1 MDVIFVVVILYYTA
15 GCARCKGERGEN
27 ARNMSENAD
36 EEWHTAQ
43 KRMEIIG
50 FLTKEGERLRG
61 EGGRRPPALRAVF
74 RGLAGACGGGNSA
87 EYCPQKT
94 AERETMLEQQRGY
107 DDIIGL
113 KRPFSRYRRM
123 PRPERAVQFAPFA
136 TLTGHEE
143 ILQET
148 ARPTD
153 GCPRLEEDERS
164 LLDARLQLL
173 RLLLPGRPWV
183 TVTWFEPDGK
193 KAGGTCLT
201 ATGQALRLKEEPP
214 RLVFSDGREVLLE
227 RVLTLGGD
235 FAGGMPE

>member
-1 MDVIFVVVILYYTA
+1 
-15 GCARCKGERGEN
+15 
-27 ARNMSENAD
+27 
-36 EEWHTAQ
+36 
-43 KRMEIIG
+43 
-50 FLTKEGERLRG
+50 
-61 EGGRRPPALRAVF
+61 
-74 RGLAGACGGGNSA
+74 
-87 EYCPQKT
+87 
-94 AERETMLEQQRGY
+94 MLEQQRGY

-143 ILQET
+143 ILLET

-183 TVTWFEPDGK
+183 TVTWFEPDSK
-193 KAGGTCLT
+193 KAGGACLT

-214 RLVFSDGREVLLE
+214 RLVFSDGREIFLE

>member
-1 MDVIFVVVILYYTA
+1 MGAPLDVIFVVVIFYYTA
-15 GCARCKGERGEN
+15 GGARCKGERGEN
-27 ARNMSENAD
+27 ARNMSESAD
-36 EEWHTAQ
+36 EEGHTAQ
-43 KRMEIIG
+43 KQMEIIG
-50 FLTKEGERLRG
+50 FLTN
-61 EGGRRPPALRAVF
+61 GR
-74 RGLAGACGGGNSA
+74 
-87 EYCPQKT
+87 EKT

-136 TLTGHEE
+136 ALTGHEE

-227 RVLTLGGD
+227 RVLALGGD

>member
-1 MDVIFVVVILYYTA
+1 
-15 GCARCKGERGEN
+15 
-27 ARNMSENAD
+27 
-36 EEWHTAQ
+36 
-43 KRMEIIG
+43 
-50 FLTKEGERLRG
+50 
-61 EGGRRPPALRAVF
+61 
-74 RGLAGACGGGNSA
+74 
-87 EYCPQKT
+87 
-94 AERETMLEQQRGY
+94 MLEQQRGY

-164 LLDARLQLL
+164 LLDVRLQLL

-193 KAGGTCLT
+193 KAGGACLT
-201 ATGQALRLKEEPP
+201 ATGQLLRLKEEPP

-227 RVLTLGGD
+227 RVLALGGD

>member
-1 MDVIFVVVILYYTA
+1 MAYCTKTDGDYRLFDEGGRKVEESREA
-15 GCARCKGERGEN
+15 GFERRKVEGGGRPAGAAAPEGG
-27 ARNMSENAD
+27 
-36 EEWHTAQ
+36 
-43 KRMEIIG
+43 G
-50 FLTKEGERLRG
+50 FGRRSRH
-61 EGGRRPPALRAVF
+61 GGRRPPALRAVF

-87 EYCPQKT
+87 GDCPQKT

>member
-1 MDVIFVVVILYYTA
+1 
-15 GCARCKGERGEN
+15 
-27 ARNMSENAD
+27 
-36 EEWHTAQ
+36 
-43 KRMEIIG
+43 
-50 FLTKEGERLRG
+50 
-61 EGGRRPPALRAVF
+61 
-74 RGLAGACGGGNSA
+74 
-87 EYCPQKT
+87 
-94 AERETMLEQQRGY
+94 MLEQQRGY

-136 TLTGHEE
+136 ALTGHEE

-227 RVLTLGGD
+227 RVLALGGD
-235 FAGGMPE
+235 FAGGRPE